1 MPNQITNERLLE
13 WYQRFARELREKV
26 SIDVTQKADL
36 GRVKNYA
43 IKRWTPDDHGELV
56 LEEPSFAFM
65 PHTGTKPVN
74 PAPTNVPFETYS
86 QWLMDNLPEKVGI
99 DQIRTLYEMSR
110 AGTLMVSPPGQNTQE
125 MRQVYT
131 DENGMIS
138 TSMHSGWYV
147 VKEGQPVPDEKKL
160 PELPA
165 FVEAPNPAKYG
176 QPPEPPAPKAPQNMN
191 PGFFS
196 WLGYK
201 LGFNTDYAKLV
212 AYKEYLTEYPRLH
225 EAWEQVKDDYKQ
237 NPEYQQALLDR
248 AAYERAHEQFKSQ
261 PLAIMQCISC
271 NVQQYFTDRTEQ
283 DEKLNI
289 DPMKQFSTMVH
300 LETEFLK
307 KEFDKPPLGQNL
319 KNLRD
324 IEEQLNVYKHG
335 RNSLEK
341 LLGVEA
347 NPDYVKALID
357 ANVYKVGEYKFKP
370 YKLDKSPYNP
380 DDYRDTEEKRQEF
393 YKLHGAWKERNQ
405 NLYSL
410 AALAALTDPDI
421 TGNPPIMGCTKEESA
436 ERKFTHLLA
445 DIFAGARAN
454 SQKYMNFLAPAR
466 EKGEAAVLAYE
477 KEKKPE
483 TLGKM
488 LGTCLRQLTREAAD
502 LPNLYSKTSVNVLYL
517 LDRMLNFMEN
527 EPDLMKHTGLTNEEL
542 QGARA
547 YRTLYQISQD
557 GTRAR
562 KAIAEHSLYKRTL
575 TPEELKKAATDILY
589 ADMIVGAVKESYN
602 KQDAE
607 AKASVEFQELF
618 VKSTQ
623 TASMATKLQRAVE
636 EARKNKSADLKQKEE
651 AYLKNQKEY
660 NIADTKLN
668 IMNLRRPVSQIGL
681 TLLDANEVAKSRQGL
696 AQRLRVDQITG
707 MDRESL
713 GRLVQTMPK
722 FVEAFKP
729 KQQKAPAENTKQ
741 KEMQMNGPESAK
753 KDPASAQKSL

>member
-1 MPNQITNERLLE
+1 MPNQMTNDQLQE

-65 PHTGTKPVN
+65 PHNGTKPVN

-110 AGTLMVSPPGQNTQE
+110 AGTLMVSPPGENSVK

-131 DENGMIS
+131 DENGRIS
-138 TSMHSGWYV
+138 TSMDNGWYS
-147 VKEGQPVPDEKKL
+147 VKLGQPVPDEKKL

-165 FVEAPNPAKYG
+165 FVEAPDPAKYG
-176 QPPEPPAPKAPQNMN
+176 QPPEPTAPDEPENMN

-212 AYKEYLTEYPRLH
+212 AYKEYCTEYTQLLKD
-225 EAWEQVKDDYKQ
+225 WVQVKDNYKQ
-237 NPEYQQALLDR
+237 NPEYQQALADR

-271 NVQQYFTDRTEQ
+271 NVQQYFRDRIEQ
-283 DEKLNI
+283 EEKLKI
-289 DPMKQFSTMVH
+289 DPMKQFCTMVH
-300 LETEFLK
+300 FETEFLE
-307 KEFDKPPLGQNL
+307 KEFYKTPLGQNL

-324 IEEQLNVYKHG
+324 IEERLNEYKHG

-341 LLGVEA
+341 LLGVDA
-347 NPDYVKALID
+347 NPDDVKALID

-370 YKLDKSPYNP
+370 YKLDKFPYNP
-380 DDYRDTEEKRQEF
+380 EEYRATEEKRQEF

-421 TGNPPIMGCTKEESA
+421 TGNPPIMGCTKEDTV
-436 ERKFTHLLA
+436 ERKFSHLLA
-445 DIFAGARAN
+445 DIFAGTRAN
-454 SQKYMNFLAPAR
+454 SQQLMNFLAPAR

-477 KEKKPE
+477 KEKNPE
-483 TLGKM
+483 TLGKLM
-488 LGTCLRQLTREAAD
+488 GNCLRQLTREAAD
-502 LPNLYSKTSVNVLYL
+502 LPNLYSKTSVNILYI
-517 LDRMLNFMEN
+517 LDRMLNFMEK
-527 EPDLMKHTGLTNEEL
+527 EPALMEHTGLTNEEL

-602 KQDAE
+602 KQDA
-607 AKASVEFQELF
+607 AVKDSPEFQELF
-618 VKSTQ
+618 VKSMQ
-623 TASMATKLQRAVE
+623 TASMATNLQRAVE
-636 EARKNKSADLKQKEE
+636 EAKKNKSSDYKQKEE
-651 AYLKNQKEY
+651 AYLKIQTEY
-660 NIADTKLN
+660 NIADTKMN

-681 TLLDANEVAKSRQGL
+681 KLLDANEVAKSRQEM
-696 AQRLRVDQITG
+696 AQRLHVDQIVS

-722 FVEAFKP
+722 FVEAFQP
-729 KQQKAPAENTKQ
+729 RQQKAPVENTKQ

-753 KDPASAQKSL
+753 KDPSSAQKGI

>member
-1 MPNQITNERLLE
+1 MPKQISNEQLQE
-13 WYQRFARELREKV
+13 WYQRFAKELREKV

-65 PHTGTKPVN
+65 PHNGTKPVN

-131 DENGMIS
+131 DENGRIS
-138 TSMHSGWYV
+138 TSMHSGWYSAKV
-147 VKEGQPVPDEKKL
+147 GQPVPDEKKL

-176 QPPEPPAPKAPQNMN
+176 QPPEPPAPKAPKNMN

-212 AYKEYLTEYPRLH
+212 AHKEYCTEYPQLH
-225 EAWEQVKDDYKQ
+225 EAWEKVKDDYKQ
-237 NPEYQQALLDR
+237 SPEYQQALEDR
-248 AAYERAHEQFKSQ
+248 AAYERAHEQYKSQ

-289 DPMKQFSTMVH
+289 EPTKQFRMMVH
-300 LETEFLK
+300 LETEFLE
-307 KEFDKPPLGQNL
+307 KEFYKTPLGQNL
-319 KNLRD
+319 NNLRD

-335 RNSLEK
+335 RNSLEQ

-370 YKLDKSPYNP
+370 YKHDKSPYNP

-393 YKLHGAWKERNQ
+393 YQLHGAWKKRNQ
-405 NLYSL
+405 DLYSL
-410 AALAALTDPDI
+410 AAFAALADPDI

-445 DIFAGARAN
+445 DIFGGARAN
-454 SQKYMNFLAPAR
+454 SQKYMDFLAPAR

-488 LGTCLRQLTREAAD
+488 MGTGLRQLTREAAD
-502 LPNLYSKTSVNVLYL
+502 LANLYSKTSVNVLYL
-517 LDRMLNFMEN
+517 LDRMLNFMEK
-527 EPDLMKHTGLTNEEL
+527 EPDLMKHSGLTNEEL

-607 AKASVEFQELF
+607 AKASLEFQELF

-623 TASMATKLQRAVE
+623 TASMAAKLQRAVE

-651 AYLKNQKEY
+651 AYLKIQKEY
-660 NIADTKLN
+660 NIADTRLN
-668 IMNLRRPVSQIGL
+668 IMNLRRPVSPIGL
-681 TLLDANEVAKSRQGL
+681 KLLDANEVAKSRQGL

-713 GRLVQTMPK
+713 GKLVQTMPK
-722 FVEAFKP
+722 FVEAFQP

>member
-1 MPNQITNERLLE
+1 MPNQMTNDQLQE
-13 WYQRFARELREKV
+13 WYQRFARELREKAN
-26 SIDVTQKADL
+26 IDVTQKADL

-43 IKRWTPDDHGELV
+43 IMRWTPNDHGELI
-56 LEEPSFAFM
+56 LDDPSYAFM
-65 PHTGTKPVN
+65 PHNGTKPVN
-74 PAPTNVPFETYS
+74 SPPSNVTFDKYS
-86 QWLMDNLPEKVGI
+86 EWLMENLPEKVGPE
-99 DQIRTLYEMSR
+99 QIRTLYEMSR
-110 AGTLMVSPPGQNTQE
+110 AGTLMISPPGENSLK

-131 DENGMIS
+131 DENGNIS
-138 TSMHSGWYV
+138 TSMHSEWYSV
-147 VKEGQPVPDEKKL
+147 PLGQPVPDEKKL
-160 PELPA
+160 PELPKLVMVPDPKK
-165 FVEAPNPAKYG
+165 FG
-176 QPPEPPAPKAPQNMN
+176 LPPVPPAPDEPKNMN

-201 LGFNTDYAKLV
+201 LGYNTDYAKLV
-212 AYKEYLTEYPRLH
+212 AYKEYCEKYPKLLQN
-225 EAWEQVKDDYKQ
+225 WKQ
-237 NPEYQQALLDR
+237 ASENNPEYQKALADR
-248 AAYERAHEQFKSQ
+248 EAYERAHEQYRKE
-261 PLAIMQCISC
+261 PLAIMDCISC
-271 NVQQYFTDRTEQ
+271 NVYRYFVDKQEQEHALKIDR
-283 DEKLNI
+283 
-289 DPMKQFSTMVH
+289 MKQFSTMVH
-300 LETEFLK
+300 LETGFLE
-307 KEFDKPPLGQNL
+307 KEFYKTPLGQNA
-319 KNLRD
+319 KNLSD

-347 NPDYVKALID
+347 NPDQVKALID
-357 ANVYKVGEYKFKP
+357 ANVYKVGEYQFKP
-370 YKLDKSPYNP
+370 YKLDESPYNP

-421 TGNPPIMGCTKEESA
+421 TGNPPIMGCTKEETA
-436 ERKFTHLLA
+436 ERKFTHLLS

-454 SQKYMNFLAPAR
+454 SQSYMNFLAPAR

-517 LDRMLNFMEN
+517 LDRTLNFMEQ
-527 EPDLMKHTGLTNEEL
+527 EPDLMKHSGLTHEEL

-557 GTRAR
+557 GNRAR

-589 ADMIVGAVKESYN
+589 ADMIVGAVKENYN

-607 AKASVEFQELF
+607 MKESPEYQELV
-618 VKSTQ
+618 VKAAQ
-623 TASMATKLQRAVE
+623 TSAKLFPLRVE
-636 EARKNKSADLKQKEE
+636 LESAKGNKSSDYKQKEE
-651 AYLKNQKEY
+651 ESLRLQKEY
-660 NIADTKLN
+660 NVADTSLN

-681 TLLDANEVAKSRQGL
+681 KLLDANEVAKSRQGL
-696 AQRLRVDQITG
+696 AQQLHVDQITG

-713 GRLVQTMPK
+713 GKLVQTMPK
-722 FVEAFKP
+722 FVEAFQP
-729 KQQKAPAENTKQ
+729 RQQKAPAENTKQ